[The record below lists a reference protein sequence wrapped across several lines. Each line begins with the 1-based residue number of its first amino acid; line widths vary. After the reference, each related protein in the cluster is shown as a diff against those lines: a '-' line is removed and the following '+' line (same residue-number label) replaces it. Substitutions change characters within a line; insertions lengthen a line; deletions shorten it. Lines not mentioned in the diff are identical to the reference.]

1 MSAPGIVHNFLWYT
15 LKAEINALSFGFD
28 YHILTKI
35 NNISIQAKSVLLVTD
50 MPNFSEKSLQQVK
63 TKLRNFC
70 ERYCNFKVPHQQ
82 RQITRRLS
90 QRNGIVI
97 MKTKVGV

>member
-1 MSAPGIVHNFLWYT
+1 MQWNNKFSFSIKVFIVAYAQPHPLTEKSVSAPGIVHNFLWYT

-50 MPNFSEKSLQQVK
+50 MPNFS
-63 TKLRNFC
+63 
-70 ERYCNFKVPHQQ
+70 
-82 RQITRRLS
+82 
-90 QRNGIVI
+90 
-97 MKTKVGV
+97 